1 MSLRVVPF
9 SGGLH
14 PGLMSGPFVILRF
27 PLNGDGRES
36 EPATVYVDGF
46 TGALYLDKPGEVERY
61 AQAFGGIWNACLD
74 RDRVPG
80 PHPSRCGGTQEMS
93 STELS
98 GALWRKSSY
107 SNGQAN
113 CVEVTAVTGG
123 RRFVAVRDSKAPDAP
138 SLIFTART
146 WRRFTDSVGA
156 TREDCRFPLI
166 SSTFRADFPRGFQL
180 EDSRCD

>member
-1 MSLRVVPF
+1 
-9 SGGLH
+9 
-14 PGLMSGPFVILRF
+14 
-27 PLNGDGRES
+27 
-36 EPATVYVDGF
+36 
-46 TGALYLDKPGEVERY
+46 
-61 AQAFGGIWNACLD
+61 
-74 RDRVPG
+74 
-80 PHPSRCGGTQEMS
+80 MS

-123 RRFVAVRDSKAPDAP
+123 RRFVSVRDSNAPDTP

-156 TREDCRFPLI
+156 TREDRLALTFDRYGHKACLRTLGPLI
-166 SSTFRADFPRGFQL
+166 IAACEDVYSELSCITEAHFRSSHRPLGEHRITLSEERT
-180 EDSRCD
+180 SYV